1 MAALAVAWSYLA
13 FGAVYPWAA
22 PPLLILSLVALLV
35 ARAWPEP
42 RRLTDGAALAALAI
56 VTLQLMPLPPAML
69 DLVAPDARA
78 FRDAMLLGAPSG
90 GWRPLSLDPA
100 LTRMSLALALSAFA
114 LFLAARGTAA
124 AHGRAMAR
132 WIAWIGIAAACLGI
146 GGRMLF
152 PDGRI
157 YGFWTPSE
165 PGAAPVGAIIN
176 RNHFAA
182 WAVIA
187 ASLAAGA
194 LAASVTRLVSRAGHG
209 RRLAAALS
217 DPRVLW
223 LLFSVALLTAA
234 LVFTASRGGFVG
246 LIAAGVAALAM
257 TRRRARG
264 RAWLTIAVLIAVC
277 GAAAWSWS
285 RPDRL
290 LSRIEGG
297 AAHGGRPAIWREAA
311 DLTARYPIA
320 GVGLGAFP
328 TAMTHYQR
336 TRAVFYNHAHSQ
348 YLELA
353 SEGGVLLALPLLLF
367 AAGVFASARRGLA
380 GDAGSFFWL
389 RAGAAAALT
398 GLAVLSIWESA
409 FRTPAV
415 LMLAAVSAG
424 IATSPPRG

>member
-1 MAALAVAWSYLA
+1 M
-13 FGAVYPWAA
+13 YPWAA
-22 PPLLILSLVALLV
+22 PPLLFLSLIALVL
-35 ARAWPEP
+35 ARAWPSP
-42 RRLTDGAALAALAI
+42 RRLADAAGMAALAI
-56 VTLQLMPLPPAML
+56 VALQLLPLPAA
-69 DLVAPDARA
+69 VHAVIAPDAAA
-78 FRDAMLLGAPSG
+78 FRDAMLLGAPAAA
-90 GWRPLSLDPA
+90 WRPLSLDPS
-100 LTRMSLALALSAFA
+100 LTRVAFALALSAFA
-114 LFLAARGTAA
+114 LFLVARDVAA

-132 WIAWIGIAAACLGI
+132 WIAWIGIAAACLGL

-182 WAVIA
+182 WAVLA

-194 LAASVTRLVSRAGHG
+194 LAASVTRRVAQAGRG

-217 DPRVLW
+217 DPRALW
-223 LLFSVALLTAA
+223 LLFSVAILTAA
-234 LVFTASRGGFVG
+234 LVFTASRGGFIG
-246 LIAAGVAALAM
+246 LVAAAGAAVAM

-264 RAWLTIAVLIAVC
+264 RAALTIAVLVVVC
-277 GAAAWSWS
+277 GAAAWSWA

-290 LSRIEGG
+290 LSRIEGD
-297 AAHGGRPAIWREAA
+297 AAHGGRPAIWRESA
-311 DLTARYPIA
+311 DLAARYPIA

-336 TRAVFYNHAHSQ
+336 SRDVFYNHAHSQ

-353 SEGGVLLALPLLLF
+353 AEGGLVLAVPLLLF
-367 AAGVFASARRGLA
+367 AAGVLARVRRGFA
-380 GDAGSFFWL
+380 EDAGSFFWL
-389 RAGAAAALT
+389 RAGAAGALA

-415 LMLAAVSAG
+415 LMLAAVAAG
-424 IATSPPRG
+424 IAVSPSRR